1 MKGPFIGLKSF
12 LSNIKQKKMA
22 QIVNV
27 GRKSTIIEGSE
38 SEINEI
44 RQKLHDLGFNF
55 DNCQYIELKEVSN
68 AYSPQPQPSPA
79 PQKAPEP
86 QKSSAPQQSP
96 APQKAPEPQKNSA
109 PQETSTPQSSSQ
121 ESSFP
126 YKITPI
132 NNGYSILIP
141 QSKLD
146 AVTSLFHQKKR
157 LKKDDPN
164 DKNISYFFAFKPPN
178 IEFSV
183 YPNDSPDENHKI
195 EVALKLLSLI

>member
-1 MKGPFIGLKSF
+1 
-12 LSNIKQKKMA
+12 MA

-79 PQKAPEP
+79 PKKAPEP
-86 QKSSAPQQSP
+86 QKS
-96 APQKAPEPQKNSA
+96 SA

-121 ESSFP
+121 ESAFP

-132 NNGYSILIP
+132 KSGYSILIP

-146 AVTSLFHQKKR
+146 AVSSLFHQKKR

-164 DKNISYFFAFKPPN
+164 DKKISYFFAFKSPN